1 MTTRDD
7 GRGVPPARVRAG
19 AAVAVAAL
27 LAMLGTGCSSGPEP
41 APPTN
46 DPEFAARLAELS
58 AAYQSRDADRILSF
72 YAPDTHTL
80 SFGQN
85 VKYDTGSQSHKAS
98 LQKLLGR
105 VQEGKLSLGDDTQVW
120 KRDQDRV
127 WTLRSID
134 LEAKLD
140 DGSTLGYQGKHS
152 AIWEKQGGVWLIAY
166 EHFWG
171 DPKLTRPGA
180 PPPAAP
186 PMPPPGPPP
195 LASIEEAQGYLKD
208 IFFDLDKSNIRPDQ
222 RATMDANVDFLK
234 KYPSVEFTIEGHC
247 DDRASRSYNM
257 KLGQRRADE
266 TKDFLMAAGIDPA
279 RMKTVTMGK
288 ERPFVAGKKDEDSRQ
303 QNRRSHFVVT
313 KK

>member
-41 APPTN
+41 EPPTN
-46 DPEFAARLAELS
+46 DPEFAAKLDSLAE
-58 AAYQSRDADRILSF
+58 AYQSRDADRVLAF
-72 YAPDTHTL
+72 YTPDTQAL
-80 SFGQN
+80 SFGQPY
-85 VKYDTGSQSHKAS
+85 KYDTGTGAS
-98 LQKLLGR
+98 RDTLKRYLGG
-105 VQEGKLSLGDDTQVW
+105 VESATMTLGEETKVW
-120 KRDQDRV
+120 KRDSDKV
-127 WTLRSID
+127 WTLRD
-134 LEAKLD
+134 LSLTAKFG
-140 DGSTLGYQGKHS
+140 DGSDFEFKGTHS
-152 AIWEKQGGVWLIAY
+152 AIWVQTGGVWLIYY

-171 DPKLTRPGA
+171 DPKLTRPAA
-180 PPPAAP
+180 PPVAP

-222 RATMDANVDFLK
+222 RATMDANVEFLK

-266 TKDFLMAAGIDPA
+266 TKDYLMAAGIDPA
-279 RMKTVTMGK
+279 RMKTATMGK
-288 ERPFVAGKKDEDSRQ
+288 ERPFVKGKKDEDSRQ